1 MGFKIDDI
9 QSSQSSVYGQNL
21 PSMSDKIS
29 PKSDS
34 ISHNDVSLEKKI
46 PAKNRIYE
54 EAKIDLKSSNPIM
67 ELLGR
72 IISTIK

>member
-9 QSSQSSVYGQNL
+9 QSSVYGQNL
-21 PSMSDKIS
+21 PSMSGKIS

-34 ISHNDVSLEKKI
+34 ISHNDVNLEKKI